1 LEEQSRIE
9 KVREILGSYPSGAG
23 QLVPVLLDIQEQI
36 GYLPAEGMSHVAD
49 SLGIGI
55 GDVYAV
61 ASFYSQFQLTPVGR
75 HRIRVCRGTSCHI
88 RGAPRIL
95 AELEKDVGIAEG
107 ETSADLE
114 YTLETVACIGC
125 CALAPCIKVNDDVHG
140 ELDTERVHDVALSLK
155 KGSANGG

>member
-1 LEEQSRIE
+1 MEEQSRIE
-9 KVREILGSYPSGAG
+9 LVKGILASYPPGAG
-23 QLVPVLLDIQEQI
+23 HLVPVLLDIQEQVN
-36 GYLPAEGMSHVAD
+36 YLPAEGMPHVAD

-95 AELEKDVGIAEG
+95 EELERDIGIAEG

-125 CALAPCIKVNDDVHG
+125 CALAPCIKVNEEVHG
-140 ELDTERVHDVALSLK
+140 ELDMEKAHDVALSLK